1 MRLRRLRCLTRN
13 FVIYGLFA
21 EQLLKL
27 TNLLEGIAQ
36 IRRWH
41 NFFAGTDCR
50 QTAILIQLAPME
62 QLVGIDTVPPCNR

>member
-1 MRLRRLRCLTRN
+1 M
-13 FVIYGLFA
+13 
-21 EQLLKL
+21 LKL